1 MTIRDYRQADYSAV
15 RDCFIE
21 LQEVERAL
29 DARVP
34 PGGSVADVYLR
45 TLFERNEQLDGRI
58 FVAEADGRV
67 IGYTSVLGTC
77 RSDGPEDDP
86 APYAYVDDLV
96 VLPEFRGQG
105 HGHAL
110 LRRAERYA
118 AGWGR
123 SVLRLCVKGDNRTAR
138 EFYDRAG
145 FSEYELVLERQL
157 PSNTA
162 T

>member
-1 MTIRDYRQADYSAV
+1 VTIREYRAADYPAV
-15 RDCFIE
+15 RACFIE

-34 PGGSVADVYLR
+34 SGTSIADAYLR
-45 TLFERNEQLDGRI
+45 ALFERNEQLDGAI
-58 FVAEADGRV
+58 FVAEAEGRV
-67 IGYTSVLGTC
+67 IGYASVLGTC
-77 RSDGPEDDP
+77 RSDAPDDDP
-86 APYAYVDDLV
+86 APYAYLDDLV
-96 VLPEFRGQG
+96 VLPEYRGQG
-105 HGHAL
+105 HGYAL

-118 AGWGR
+118 AVWGR
-123 SVLRLCVKGDNRTAR
+123 SVVRLSVKGDNRNAR

-157 PSNTA
+157 PPTTA